1 MAEKRRR
8 RTAQELIED
17 IEKQIEAARG
27 EIEAQQTKLEE
38 IKKGTAAKIKDLKAK
53 IKKLESRK
61 ENLLNPKPRTA
72 RVGMNKVMAKAKAM
86 GMSPKEIAEKLGI
99 DL

>member
-27 EIEAQQTKLEE
+27 EIEAQQAKLEE
-38 IKKGTAAKIKDLKAK
+38 IKKGTAAK
-53 IKKLESRK
+53 
-61 ENLLNPKPRTA
+61 
-72 RVGMNKVMAKAKAM
+72 
-86 GMSPKEIAEKLGI
+86 MSPKEIAEKLGI